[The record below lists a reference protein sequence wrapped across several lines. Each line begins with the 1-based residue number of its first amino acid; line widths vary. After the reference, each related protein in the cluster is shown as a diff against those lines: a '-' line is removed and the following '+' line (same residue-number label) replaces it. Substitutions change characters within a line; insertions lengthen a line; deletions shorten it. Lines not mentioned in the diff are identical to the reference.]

1 VLIILHLQAHGNC
14 QRSGDR
20 GGGEYDDDDD
30 DDDGDGNY
38 GRPLCSSEW
47 SDEATIAVALP
58 QAGGGASRRT
68 ATLTP
73 LRDHTI

>member
-1 VLIILHLQAHGNC
+1 MLIILHLQAHGNC
-14 QRSGDR
+14 QRSGVR
-20 GGGEYDDDDD
+20 GGGEYDDGDD
-30 DDDGDGNY
+30 NY

-73 LRDHTI
+73 LRDRTI

>member
-1 VLIILHLQAHGNC
+1 MPHCLCWSFYTYRPTVIVSDQMI
-14 QRSGDR
+14 
-20 GGGEYDDDDD
+20 GGGGGDD
-30 DDDGDGNY
+30 NY
-38 GRPLCSSEW
+38 GRPLWSSEW

-73 LRDHTI
+73 LRDHTV